1 MSDTK
6 DTVNKL
12 SKALVKRKGY
22 AYAAGYLEST
32 LVDLIERYVPED
44 RKVMLKIEMMA
55 TACELV
61 LDSKSDA
68 SEA

>member
-12 SKALVKRKGY
+12 TKALTKRKGY

-32 LVDLIERYVPED
+32 LVDIIEKYVPED
-44 RKVMLKIEMMA
+44 RKTMLKIEMMF
-55 TACELV
+55 TACELA
-61 LDSKSDA
+61 LDNESDA
-68 SEA
+68 TAA